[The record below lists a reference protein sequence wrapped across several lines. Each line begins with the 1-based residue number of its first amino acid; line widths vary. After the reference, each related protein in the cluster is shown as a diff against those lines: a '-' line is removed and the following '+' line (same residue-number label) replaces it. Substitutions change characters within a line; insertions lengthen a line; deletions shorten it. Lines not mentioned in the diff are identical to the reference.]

1 MVKYLLNNIVNR
13 YNNNTSDETQH
24 AAGMAM
30 AVPFLISSL
39 LVPLFG
45 LFIDKLG
52 KRGYIMII
60 SGFMGIITYVFFI
73 LFNPILPLVTLGNIK
88 HNLIGF
94 TYSLFVSV
102 FWPSISLIVPQ
113 DYIGI
118 ALGFTTSLQNFGL
131 VFFPMIIA
139 YIYTTS
145 HSYDITLLF
154 FIFILI
160 VATVLAVCVHFEDC
174 GNANVLNSM
183 LTSHQDEFREDKI
196 SAKNS
201 FSKKILSGIE
211 EEEERLKDSIKEDE
225 IRLPLN
231 LKNLF

>member
-1 MVKYLLNNIVNR
+1 MVRCLLSNIVNR

-30 AVPFLISSL
+30 AVPFLIASI

-52 KRGYIMII
+52 KRAYIMII
-60 SGFMGIITYVFFI
+60 SGLLGIITYVFFI

-88 HNLIGF
+88 NNLIGF

-154 FIFILI
+154 FIFLLI
-160 VATVLAVCVHFEDC
+160 IATVLAVCIHYEDL
-174 GNANVLNSM
+174 GHANVLNSV
-183 LTSHQDEFREDKI
+183 LTCHQDDYREEKV

-201 FSKKILSGIE
+201 FSKKIMSGIE
-211 EEEERLKDSIKEDE
+211 DEEGRLIDSMKEEE
-225 IRLPLN
+225 IRLPMN

>member
-1 MVKYLLNNIVNR
+1 
-13 YNNNTSDETQH
+13 
-24 AAGMAM
+24 
-30 AVPFLISSL
+30 
-39 LVPLFG
+39 
-45 LFIDKLG
+45 
-52 KRGYIMII
+52 
-60 SGFMGIITYVFFI
+60 
-73 LFNPILPLVTLGNIK
+73 
-88 HNLIGF
+88 
-94 TYSLFVSV
+94 V

-154 FIFILI
+154 FIFLLI
-160 VATVLAVCVHFEDC
+160 IATVLAVCIHFEDL
-174 GNANVLNSM
+174 GHANVLNSV
-183 LTSHQDEFREDKI
+183 LTSHQDEYREEKV

-211 EEEERLKDSIKEDE
+211 EEEGRLIDSIKEDE